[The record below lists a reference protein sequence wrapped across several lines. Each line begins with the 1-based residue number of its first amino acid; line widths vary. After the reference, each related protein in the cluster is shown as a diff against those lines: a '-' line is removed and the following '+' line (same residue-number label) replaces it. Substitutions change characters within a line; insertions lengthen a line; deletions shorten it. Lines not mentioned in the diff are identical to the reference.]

1 MGTGKAATRERAARD
16 LVAECLALAARVTRL
31 PARHVWLDYDDEADV
46 LYISF
51 RRPQRAT
58 KTVELGDDVLLRKDG
73 TEVVG
78 LTILDASTRR

>member
-1 MGTGKAATRERAARD
+1 MATVKEGPTLD
-16 LVAECLALAARVTRL
+16 LVGKCLALAAEATKL
-31 PARHVWLDYDDEADV
+31 PTQHVWLDYDKGADV

-73 TEVVG
+73 SQIVG
-78 LTILDASTRR
+78 LTILDASTRQ